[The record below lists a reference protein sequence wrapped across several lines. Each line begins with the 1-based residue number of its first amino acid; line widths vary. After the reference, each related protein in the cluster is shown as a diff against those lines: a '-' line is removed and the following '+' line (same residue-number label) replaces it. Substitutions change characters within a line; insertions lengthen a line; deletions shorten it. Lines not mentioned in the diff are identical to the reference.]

1 MVTASQGPWK
11 SFAVVI
17 GMFVICCGAFVAI
30 EAKSLRRSGP
40 PMVAVPR
47 RPPMVAVRR
56 DSVDIKS
63 TPLSPDSESRTKVS
77 PDGMKERLKK
87 TREYLAD
94 LYKRAEGPQYAESA
108 NKEDNPISSSFVRD
122 VLTTLCG
129 EDGRLYKARK
139 APIIYDPR
147 NPPKNLLAKKLLS
160 VRKVELSMLD
170 TMEGESP
177 QMKAEEF
184 LSSIFVHAFTVHVS
198 YQSTGG
204 TPTTT
209 SHSFALIGTHS
220 LGYYLSQYIKEE
232 GKVKD
237 FASDP
242 KGTSGKPKQFLLLL
256 KKFNSADRMWD
267 DIFGPLENRAEGA
280 GVAFIA
286 VEFETARVTQPFTD
300 HGLGAHT
307 LKDDYFKP

>member
-30 EAKSLRRSGP
+30 EAKSLRRRGP
-40 PMVAVPR
+40 SMVVAVQ
-47 RPPMVAVRR
+47 R
-56 DSVDIKS
+56 DRVDIGS
-63 TPLSPDSESRTKVS
+63 TPLSPDSESRRKVS
-77 PDGMKERLKK
+77 PDGMKERLEK

-94 LYKRAEGPQYAESA
+94 LYKRAEEPQYAESA

-122 VLTTLCG
+122 VLTTLCA
-129 EDGRLYKARK
+129 EDSRLYKARNV
-139 APIIYDPR
+139 PIIYGPKT
-147 NPPKNLLAKKLLS
+147 PPNNLLAEKLLS
-160 VRKVELSMLD
+160 VRRVEVSMLD

-177 QMKAEEF
+177 RMKAEEF

-209 SHSFALIGTHS
+209 SRSFALIGTHS
-220 LGYYLSQYIKEE
+220 LGYYLSQYIVTSKEE
-232 GKVKD
+232 GKGKVKG

-242 KGTSGKPKQFLLLL
+242 EGTSKPKKLSLLLNM
-256 KKFNSADRMWD
+256 FNSADQKWD

-280 GVAFIA
+280 DVAFIA

-300 HGLGAHT
+300 HGLGDYT
-307 LKDDYFKP
+307 LKDDYFEP